1 MDQLNVNNLLPE
13 DVKKKGYRLT
23 DDIPGPVFTMVE
35 KGVTK
40 FDFDVYTLTVEKADE
55 LMKQKFPFL
64 AKTSKAE
71 KLAPTE

>member
-1 MDQLNVNNLLPE
+1 MDQLNVNSLLPE
-13 DVKKKGYRLT
+13 EVKKKGYRLT

-40 FDFDVYTLTVEKADE
+40 FDFDVYTLTVEKADK

-64 AKTSKAE
+64 AKTAKADKQTPGE
-71 KLAPTE
+71 